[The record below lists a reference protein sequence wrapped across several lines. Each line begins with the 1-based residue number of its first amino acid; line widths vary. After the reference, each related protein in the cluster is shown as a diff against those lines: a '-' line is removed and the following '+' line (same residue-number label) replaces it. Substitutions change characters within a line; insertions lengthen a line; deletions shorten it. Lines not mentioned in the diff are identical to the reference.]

1 MIELKFLKKLMLVR
15 ELAQK
20 RAIFI
25 IIVNFQIKDLTSNQ

>member
-1 MIELKFLKKLMLVR
+1 MLYYDRIDVSEEIELVR

-25 IIVNFQIKDLTSNQ
+25 IIVIF